1 MDVSYVLYLSRH
13 TLETALLIAS
23 PILLVAMLSGL
34 SISLLQ
40 AVTSLKDM
48 TMTLVPKLVAIGITA
63 LFFGNW
69 MMQVLIKFTLEI
81 FTQIQSYGR

>member
-1 MDVSYVLYLSRH
+1 MDISYVLYLSRH